1 VGSKNGATDLHELR
15 ERGAILILRHQ
26 QPICATISTS
36 DELTRLGRL
45 RAHRQSESRR
55 LSHRPAYDAS
65 TRATMIF
72 NDECKVVGDPAR
84 DERLAVSALPPA

>member
-1 VGSKNGATDLHELR
+1 VPGDVSW
-15 ERGAILILRHQ
+15 
-26 QPICATISTS
+26 
-36 DELTRLGRL
+36 
-45 RAHRQSESRR
+45 
-55 LSHRPAYDAS
+55 LSVAYDAS